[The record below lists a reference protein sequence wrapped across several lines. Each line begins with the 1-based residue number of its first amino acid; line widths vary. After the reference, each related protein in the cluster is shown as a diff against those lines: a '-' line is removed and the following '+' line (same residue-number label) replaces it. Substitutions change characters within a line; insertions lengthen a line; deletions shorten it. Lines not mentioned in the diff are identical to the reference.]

1 MELNQRATIETRKKQ
16 RDARLGQTHSNAT
29 RELIRTKAVARAA
42 ERRRLGLPDSA
53 PNSLLHPLAPIIR
66 EATLETGY
74 DRAQNKEDGRELR
87 IVDGDHGHSGV
98 QLR

>member
-16 RDARLGQTHSNAT
+16 RDARLGRTHSNAT

-53 PNSLLHPLAPIIR
+53 PNSLLHPLVPIIR
-66 EATLETGY
+66 EAALQTGY
-74 DRAQNKEDGRELR
+74 DRAQAKDDGRTLVITEGR
-87 IVDGDHGHSGV
+87 SGIIGV